1 MRKLSTVDNSHKTPR
16 IPRARANL
24 QARHLL
30 PYSNSIVKLLRRRP
44 GKRGVE
50 QSHVPLDNIELDQV
64 IKDRMTV
71 HQSIMN
77 TVSRT
82 HSVQLLRS
90 LPCRLPAGHKNGQDI
105 YFFSYPYSL
114 KKTF

>member
-1 MRKLSTVDNSHKTPR
+1 M
-16 IPRARANL
+16 
-24 QARHLL
+24 
-30 PYSNSIVKLLRRRP
+30 
-44 GKRGVE
+44 
-50 QSHVPLDNIELDQV
+50 PLDNIELDQV
-64 IKDRMTV
+64 IKDLMTV

-90 LPCRLPAGHKNGQDI
+90 LPCRLPAGHKNVQGI
-105 YFFSYPYSL
+105 YFFSCPYSL